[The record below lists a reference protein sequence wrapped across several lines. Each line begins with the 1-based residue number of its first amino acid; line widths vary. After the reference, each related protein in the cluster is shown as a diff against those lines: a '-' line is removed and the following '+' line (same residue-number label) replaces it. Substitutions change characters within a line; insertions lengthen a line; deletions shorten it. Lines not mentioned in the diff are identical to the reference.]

1 MNRRILNF
9 LVALDQLAW
18 VLVTLGHGEPDE
30 TISAACFRMEQAGR
44 IAGKVFRPLVD
55 GLFSPVEKEHCKGAF
70 MAEMKRIQ
78 MPKEYR

>member
-30 TISAACFRMEQAGR
+30 TLSSR
-44 IAGKVFRPLVD
+44 
-55 GLFSPVEKEHCKGAF
+55 
-70 MAEMKRIQ
+70 
-78 MPKEYR
+78 